1 VWDIMKRPA
10 ATRLAERALNPL
22 IGKSIVIYADKP
34 PADTGDPGGAGG
46 AVRPGHAP
54 ERAHAIA

>member
-1 VWDIMKRPA
+1 MKRPA

-34 PADTGDPGGAGG
+34 NEAAAARGVPA
-46 AVRPGHAP
+46 GHAA
-54 ERAHAIA
+54 EQAHAIA